1 MSRRVVSE
9 RSVDLTAGEFSYLEA
24 GDGPPL
30 VFLHALGRSASDWL
44 HVIEALQADWRC
56 IALDQRGH
64 GRSVHTTEYRF
75 ELLERDF
82 REFVDTLQLASF
94 SLIAHSMGGVV
105 GLLFAERTPER
116 VESLV
121 LEDTTAP
128 MEQHEYPT
136 VAAEPPEPVDYD
148 WRVRRQI
155 FGQLNS
161 PDPTWWDSL
170 PSVTTR
176 TLLIAGR
183 PGDRDLEETA
193 EELPNVKVVTVEA
206 GHWIHENEPKRFL
219 EVVQRFLPQPPDT
232 TSRAE

>member
-30 VFLHALGRSASDWL
+30 VFLHALGRGASDWL
-44 HVIEALQADWRC
+44 HVMETLQADWRC

-64 GRSVHTTEYRF
+64 GRSVHTNEYGF

-94 SLIAHSMGGVV
+94 SIIAHSMGGVV

-128 MEQHEYPT
+128 MERHEYPK
-136 VAAEPPEPVDYD
+136 VPAEPPEPVDYD

-155 FGQLNS
+155 FEELNS
-161 PDPTWWDSL
+161 PDPAWWGDI
-170 PSVTTR
+170 PEVTSR

-193 EELPNVKVVTVEA
+193 EQLPHVRVVTIEA
-206 GHWIHENEPKRFL
+206 GHWIHESEPKRFL
-219 EVVQRFLPQPPDT
+219 EVVQGFLPQSPETVPP
-232 TSRAE
+232 AE

>member
-1 MSRRVVSE
+1 MASQ
-9 RSVDLTAGEFSYLEA
+9 RSVDLTAGEFSYLET

-44 HVIEALQADWRC
+44 HVIEGLQADWRC

-64 GRSVHTTEYRF
+64 GRSVHTNEYRF

-82 REFVDTLQLASF
+82 REFVDALHLASF

-105 GLLFAERTPER
+105 ALLFAERTPDQ

-128 MEQHEYPT
+128 MKRHEYPT
-136 VAAEPPEPVDYD
+136 VPAEPPEPVDYD
-148 WRVRRQI
+148 WTVRRQI
-155 FGQLNS
+155 FEELNS

-170 PSVTTR
+170 PQVTTR
-176 TLLIAGR
+176 TLLIAGTQ
-183 PGDRDLEETA
+183 GDRDLEETA
-193 EELPNVKVVTVEA
+193 EQLPDVETVTIET
-206 GHWIHENEPKRFL
+206 GHWIHESEPKRFL
-219 EVVQRFLPQPPDT
+219 EVVQGFLQH
-232 TSRAE
+232 